1 MRDLQRGIVW
11 GIFLGVLGMFVVPA
25 GILAVRV
32 ADTWQAGYTEQVLG
46 AFTAICGG
54 GIVIVAA
61 LMGAGLYIRLSAGV
75 RPRRE
80 ADPPYVVG
88 GGPASMAG
96 YGPPGPA
103 LPSPAEPTPPWGA
116 TGGGQYALLPVNE
129 GEFVLDPGSGETS

>member
-32 ADTWQAGYTEQVLG
+32 ADTWKTSYTEQVLG

-75 RPRRE
+75 RPRRDAE
-80 ADPPYVVG
+80 PSYVVG
-88 GGPASMAG
+88 GGSMPMAG
-96 YGPPGPA
+96 YAPAGPA

-129 GEFVLDPGSGETS
+129 GEFVLDQGSGEIA